1 MLESI
6 ITILLM
12 IILSP
17 VILFAGFII
26 LGIIVMLLALILV
39 PIIAFVGWVLDL
51 IFL

>member
-6 ITILLM
+6 ITILFI

-26 LGIIVMLLALILV
+26 LGLILMVLALILT
-39 PIIAFVGWVLDL
+39 PILYFISWIIDL
-51 IFL
+51 IF

>member
-1 MLESI
+1 MLETI

-26 LGIIVMLLALILV
+26 LALIFI
-39 PIIAFVGWVLDL
+39 PIIIILGWIIDL
-51 IFL
+51 IF